1 MSSPSK
7 STQDNY
13 LLIQTDNDSSGNS
26 QHGSS
31 SSKSKTTDANGQGTS
46 EQGTSEQGTSG
57 QGTSGQGASGQGAS
71 GQGTTEKDASGN
83 HANGNNPNSP
93 KQIMN
98 KLNSL
103 DLHGIFLLILIVSCN
118 FLTNLFPCGVQKF
131 LTNNIYA
138 KNFFGYLSMI
148 FFVVLSS
155 STTDFTIKNV
165 IVEPFILYLGF
176 MVITKVNI
184 TFFMIIVSML
194 FLIYL
199 LSLKK
204 KSIKT
209 NIGKKGAKQLTPKE
223 LKIFTDLDLFL
234 NVTCIFTIIIG
245 VLVYIGQKKY
255 ELGNKFTILKY
266 LIGDMDCDTAPVLPK
281 LKATDYLK
289 HVFD

>member
-1 MSSPSK
+1 
-7 STQDNY
+7 
-13 LLIQTDNDSSGNS
+13 
-26 QHGSS
+26 
-31 SSKSKTTDANGQGTS
+31 
-46 EQGTSEQGTSG
+46 
-57 QGTSGQGASGQGAS
+57 
-71 GQGTTEKDASGN
+71 
-83 HANGNNPNSP
+83 
-93 KQIMN
+93 MN